1 MSEPGG
7 RAHEERDRRSA
18 TRSALRAVEREAR
31 ILRRRGWAPR
41 DHPRVVPALLEHAC
55 RTHRQLLAAAADLAA
70 AWLEGGSVPQT
81 ALARYG
87 ELVACSRSIRPFLV
101 TGSAQ
106 IWHLLYRVGRL
117 VRREPAWARPDGAD
131 PCPERPRRR
140 PPHGRAAVVRPQH
153 AGERPRSLI
162 APHLCT
168 KVSAMP
174 KPGGAKQRPFG
185 QKTRMERPS
194 VDARLH
200 AAMRVAAVQRGEAG
214 TLAYE
219 HIVKAGLKAVGL
231 GNVAKQALESGPVV
245 TKEDMARLERA
256 LFARLGLSPRTAKQ
270 HPLGLS
276 IRMER
281 PSVDARLHA
290 AMRVAAVQ
298 RGEAGTLAYEH
309 IVKAGLKAVG
319 LGDLADY
326 AFAFGTVK
334 TRDDMEKLELA
345 LLSMIGL
352 AEEEQMAS

>member
-1 MSEPGG
+1 
-7 RAHEERDRRSA
+7 
-18 TRSALRAVEREAR
+18 
-31 ILRRRGWAPR
+31 
-41 DHPRVVPALLEHAC
+41 
-55 RTHRQLLAAAADLAA
+55 
-70 AWLEGGSVPQT
+70 
-81 ALARYG
+81 
-87 ELVACSRSIRPFLV
+87 
-101 TGSAQ
+101 
-106 IWHLLYRVGRL
+106 
-117 VRREPAWARPDGAD
+117 
-131 PCPERPRRR
+131 
-140 PPHGRAAVVRPQH
+140 
-153 AGERPRSLI
+153 
-162 APHLCT
+162 
-168 KVSAMP
+168 
-174 KPGGAKQRPFG
+174 
-185 QKTRMERPS
+185 MERPS